1 MQLARKV
8 IKNSIYNSSRTIISG
23 IGGLIFSIILARVLR
38 PELFGIYALAM
49 SICFFILQL
58 DPGINVA
65 LTRYLSDAIGKKDEL
80 LGRSYFKFLFKL
92 KILLAI
98 IFSVSLAILAKP
110 LSLQVFHKPE
120 LLIPLEIVS
129 IFLVLYYFSDF
140 MDACFQAFH
149 DFKRPMLR
157 HLIYESSKFVI
168 VILFLLLG
176 FSLFGVFVGITL
188 AALIT
193 LLVML
198 SFLVKKYPHVLKG
211 STVKID
217 KKRLLRFLGFLTI
230 GSVSGVFFAYIDMIM
245 LGVFLPAEYVGYY
258 KASANI
264 VFGIAGLTAISGVL
278 FPVFT
283 QLEGEGLENAFRK
296 VFKYSSVLS
305 FPCAVGLIFLA
316 TPIVKVVYGSEYLPA
331 VLPLMILSPLIIF
344 NSVNFFGTLFTAK
357 EKPEYTSFLGIFCA
371 ILNIVLNYI
380 LIIRYGIIGA
390 ASATLLS
397 RFVNVFALGYLS
409 KKVLFI
415 SPELQSIYKPFVAS
429 IVMFAFLYII
439 PRPSTIPIGI
449 VEVVT
454 AAVIYFA
461 TLFLI
466 KGVGRED
473 IRYFKLILGIERI

>member
-1 MQLARKV
+1 V
-8 IKNSIYNSSRTIISG
+8 
-23 IGGLIFSIILARVLR
+23 
-38 PELFGIYALAM
+38 
-49 SICFFILQL
+49 
-58 DPGINVA
+58 
-65 LTRYLSDAIGKKDEL
+65 

-120 LLIPLEIVS
+120 LLIPLEIIS

-157 HLIYESSKFVI
+157 HIIYESSKFAI
-168 VILFLLLG
+168 VILFILLG

-193 LLVML
+193 LFVML
-198 SFLVKKYPHVLKG
+198 LFLVKKYPYILKG

-230 GSVSGVFFAYIDMIM
+230 GSVSGVFFAYIDIIM
-245 LGVFLPAEYVGYY
+245 LGIFLPAEYVGYY
-258 KASANI
+258 KASTNI
-264 VFGIAGLTAISGVL
+264 VFGVAGLTAISGVL

-283 QLEGEGLENAFRK
+283 QLEKESLDNAFRK

-316 TPIVKVVYGSEYLPA
+316 KPIIKVVYGSEYLPA

-344 NSVNFFGTLFTAK
+344 NSVNFFGTLFIAK
-357 EKPEYTSFLGIFCA
+357 EKPEYTSLLGVFCA
-371 ILNIVLNYI
+371 TLNIVLNYV
-380 LIIRYGIIGA
+380 LIISYGIIGA
-390 ASATLLS
+390 ALATLIS
-397 RFVNVFALGYLS
+397 GFVSVFALGYLS

-415 SPELQSIYKPFVAS
+415 SPELQSIYKPFISS
-429 IVMFAFLYII
+429 IVMFAFFYVI
-439 PRPSTIPIGI
+439 PRPTSILIGI
-449 VEVVT
+449 GEVAV
-454 AAVIYFA
+454 AAVVYFA

-466 KGVGRED
+466 RGIGRED
-473 IRYFKLILGIERI
+473 IRYFKLILGIEKT